1 MEDCTI
7 QLFANESVVHV
18 YVCLRTLSH
27 HFTPRMILFLKT
39 YSGETLRGF
48 VSRVQYRGTA
58 ESFIRKIDYLSIH
71 SNPPFIFRAFHHQ
84 LK

>member
-1 MEDCTI
+1 
-7 QLFANESVVHV
+7 
-18 YVCLRTLSH
+18 
-27 HFTPRMILFLKT
+27 MILFLKT

-71 SNPPFIFRAFHHQ
+71 SNPPFILRAFHHQ